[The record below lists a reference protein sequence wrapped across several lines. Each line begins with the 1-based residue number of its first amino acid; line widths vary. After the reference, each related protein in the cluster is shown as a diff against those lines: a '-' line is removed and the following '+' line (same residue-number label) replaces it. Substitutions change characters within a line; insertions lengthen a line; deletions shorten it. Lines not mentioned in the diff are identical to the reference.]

1 MSLNDN
7 LTAHADALRQKTGVT
22 GKLSLTDMT
31 KLMQYLTLGKLNLL
45 KGTSNQYQATKSTTS
60 NGYIDC
66 AYYHN
71 SYWLAYGA
79 TIKNTSSKPVKLKYI
94 LADNNRAPLT
104 QQVMDDI
111 PIQGYSNSTVNPGEE
126 ADISVIFKMDAN
138 TWFVLVSVV
147 DADGSA
153 LSTDVQ
159 VKNERAYQS
168 NDVGI
173 WTPNPADK
181 VGGISKSNLLPSQL
195 NTNGWNIK
203 GQIVKDSEGV
213 NC

>member
-1 MSLNDN
+1 MSLSDV
-7 LTAHADALRQKTGVT
+7 LTAHADAFRQETGVT
-22 GKLSLTDMT
+22 NKLSLTDMT
-31 KLMQYLTLGKLNLL
+31 KLMQYLTLRKLNLL

-66 AYYHN
+66 ANYHN

-94 LADNNRAPLT
+94 LANNAKAPLT
-104 QQVMDDI
+104 QQPSDDI
-111 PIQGYSNSTVNPGEE
+111 PLQGYSNDTVNPGEE
-126 ADISVIFKMDAN
+126 ADISVIFQMNGN
-138 TWFVLVSVV
+138 TWFVLVSIVN
-147 DADGSA
+147 ADGSS

-168 NDVGI
+168 YDAGI

-181 VGGISKSNLLPSQL
+181 VGG
-195 NTNGWNIK
+195 G
-203 GQIVKDSEGV
+203 
-213 NC
+213 

>member
-1 MSLNDN
+1 MSLNDI
-7 LTAHADALRQKTGVT
+7 LTAHADAIRQKTGVT
-22 GKLSLTDMT
+22 NKLSIADMT

-66 AYYHN
+66 TNYH
-71 SYWLAYGA
+71 SGYWCTYSA
-79 TIKNTSSKPVKLKYI
+79 TIKNTSSKPVKLKYV
-94 LADNNRAPLT
+94 LADIHKTPLT
-104 QQVMDDI
+104 SQGVVAI
-111 PIQGYSNSTVNPGEE
+111 PIQGYSSNMVQPGEE
-126 ADISVIFKMDAN
+126 ADISVAFQQDFN

-147 DADGSA
+147 NADGSA

-168 NDVGI
+168 NDAGI

-181 VGGISKSNLLPSQL
+181 VGGVADLTLTALPL
-195 NTNGWNIK
+195 RL
-203 GQIVKDSEGV
+203 GV
-213 NC
+213 AA

>member
-1 MSLNDN
+1 MNLANLLNA
-7 LTAHADALRQKTGVT
+7 LTAHADAFRQKTGVT
-22 GKLSLTDMT
+22 NKLSITDMT
-31 KLMQYLTLGKLNLL
+31 RLMQYLTLGKLNLL
-45 KGTSNQYQATKSTTS
+45 QGTSNQYQATKSTTS

-66 AYYHN
+66 ANYHGG
-71 SYWLAYGA
+71 YWLTYGA

-94 LADNNRAPLT
+94 LADYNRAPLMY
-104 QQVMDDI
+104 QLIDSI
-111 PIQGYSNSTVNPGEE
+111 PIQGYSNNTVNPGEE
-126 ADISVIFKMDAN
+126 ADISVIFQMDSN

-147 DADGSA
+147 TADGSA

-181 VGGISKSNLLPSQL
+181 VG
-195 NTNGWNIK
+195 
-203 GQIVKDSEGV
+203 
-213 NC
+213 

>member
-1 MSLNDN
+1 MSLNDI

-45 KGTSNQYQATKSTTS
+45 KGTSNQYQATKNTTS

-66 AYYHN
+66 TNYHN
-71 SYWLAYGA
+71 HYQLAYGA

-94 LADNNRAPLT
+94 LADNNKAPLT
-104 QQVMDDI
+104 QQVMDGI
-111 PIQGYSNSTVNPGEE
+111 PIQGYSNNTVNPGEE
-126 ADISVIFKMDAN
+126 ADISVIFQMDAN

-147 DADGSA
+147 NADGSA

-168 NDVGI
+168 YDAGI

-181 VGGISKSNLLPSQL
+181 VEGG
-195 NTNGWNIK
+195 
-203 GQIVKDSEGV
+203 
-213 NC
+213 

>member
-1 MSLNDN
+1 MSLNN
-7 LTAHADALRQKTGVT
+7 ILTALSAYADALRQKTGVAN
-22 GKLSLTDMT
+22 KLSLTDMT
-31 KLMQYLTLGKLNLL
+31 KLMQYLTLRKLNLL

-66 AYYHN
+66 ANYHN
-71 SYWLAYGA
+71 QYWLAYGA

-94 LADNNRAPLT
+94 LADSTRAPLT
-104 QQVMDDI
+104 QQTMDGI
-111 PIQGYSNSTVNPGEE
+111 PIQGYSNNTVNPGEE
-126 ADISVIFKMDAN
+126 ADISVIFQIDGH

-147 DADGSA
+147 TADGSA

-168 NDVGI
+168 TDAGI

-181 VGGISKSNLLPSQL
+181 V
-195 NTNGWNIK
+195 
-203 GQIVKDSEGV
+203 EG
-213 NC
+213 

>member
-1 MSLNDN
+1 MSLNDI
-7 LTAHADALRQKTGVT
+7 LTALAAHADVFRQKTGVT
-22 GKLSLTDMT
+22 KKLSLTDMT

-66 AYYHN
+66 ANYHTG
-71 SYWLAYGA
+71 YWLAYGA

-94 LADNNRAPLT
+94 LADENRAPLT
-104 QQVMDDI
+104 QSFDGF
-111 PIQGYSNSTVNPGEE
+111 PLQGYSNNTVNPGEE
-126 ADISVIFKMDAN
+126 ADISVIFQMDGD

-147 DADGSA
+147 NADGSA

-159 VKNERAYQS
+159 VKNERVYRS
-168 NDVGI
+168 NDAGI

-181 VGGISKSNLLPSQL
+181 VG
-195 NTNGWNIK
+195 
-203 GQIVKDSEGV
+203 
-213 NC
+213 

>member
-1 MSLNDN
+1 MSLSDV
-7 LTAHADALRQKTGVT
+7 LTAHADAFRQKTGVT
-22 GKLSLTDMT
+22 NKLSLTDMT

-45 KGTSNQYQATKSTTS
+45 KGTSNQYQSTKSTTS

-66 AYYHN
+66 YNYHN
-71 SYWLAYGA
+71 NYWLAYGA

-94 LADNNRAPLT
+94 LADPARAPLT
-104 QQVMDDI
+104 QQEYGI
-111 PIQGYSNSTVNPGEE
+111 PIQGYSNNTVNPGEE
-126 ADISVIFKMDAN
+126 ADISVIFKMDGN

-147 DADGSA
+147 NADGSA

-168 NDVGI
+168 YDAGI

-181 VGGISKSNLLPSQL
+181 VGGVTDPTLITLPL
-195 NTNGWNIK
+195 YEE
-203 GQIVKDSEGV
+203 VAA
-213 NC
+213 